1 MSAAVVLAIL
11 LAVGLI
17 WLSIRFTIWIIKTAI
32 KEALREYD
40 AEKGARNAYR

>member
-1 MSAAVVLAIL
+1 MGASVVLVIL
-11 LAVGLI
+11 LVVGLI
-17 WLSIRFTIWIIKTAI
+17 WLSVRFSIWIIKTAI